1 MVDFRLAVEK
11 NVKFAFYSNQQLI
24 ISILLQTQQN
34 YLQKTSFSFI
44 IATNILQTETANY
57 SIKEMFL
64 LCSSLN
70 TASLNEVNAP
80 YRLLDP
86 LSILLEVTNY
96 GIHVFFCLLGTDKSK
111 WTSVSATS

>member
-24 ISILLQTQQN
+24 ISILLLLQTQPN
-34 YLQKTSFSFI
+34 YLQKISFSFI

-70 TASLNEVNAP
+70 TVSLNEVNAP

-111 WTSVSATS
+111 